1 MAVDYQRDDR
11 GIATLTLDLPGARM
25 NVWNRALAAEFG
37 EAVDRFLADG
47 DAHGAVVTSAKDGFM
62 AGADLHEIFNVADAA
77 AAERA
82 SSDFKA
88 LLRRLETGGKPVVAA
103 INGTALGGGLELALA
118 CHYRVALDASGTRLG
133 LPEVKLGLLPGGGGT
148 QRLPRLIGIQ
158 TALPL
163 LLEGRDVGAAQAL
176 KAGFVDAL
184 ASSRDELL
192 EKARAWLLSDS
203 AHATQPWDRP
213 DFRWPGGD
221 AKDPRQTD
229 TWTVAPNML
238 RRKTHGNY
246 PAPVNILSCV
256 YEGGLVDLE
265 TGCDI
270 ESRYFANCA
279 VSPQAR
285 NMITTLWYQLN
296 DVKKG
301 RSRPPVDEVA
311 PVKCLGVLGPGMMG
325 SGIAYVSA
333 RAGMDVVLK
342 GPDQAIADSGKGYSE
357 RLMDKAVEKGRA
369 TSEQKSALLS
379 RIHATDRVEDLEGCD
394 LVIEAVFENPELK
407 AEVTRETLAVIPP
420 EATFASNTSTLPI
433 TMLARAS
440 ERPDQFVGIHF
451 FSPVEHMQLVEIIK
465 GEKTSSETLARAF
478 DYVRR
483 IGKVPI
489 VVNDSRGFY
498 TSRVFATYIMEGAAL
513 LAEGNHPHAIEIAG
527 VRAGMPVGPLALMD
541 EVSLSLVAEIL
552 EQLRES
558 DDGPAHPGSPVIST
572 MVDKLGRKGRAA
584 GAGFYEYP
592 ADGRKQLWP
601 GLAEHFPCA
610 RRELPMQD
618 MIDRLLM
625 VQANEAAR
633 CLGENVVTT
642 VADANVGSILGWGFA
657 PFKGGVLQYIN
668 DMGVQAFV
676 DRCRHFARECGLRFQ
691 PAPLLLDMA
700 ESGKLFH

>member
-1 MAVDYQRDDR
+1 MDYQRDDA
-11 GIATLTLDLPGARM
+11 GIVTLVLDLPGARM
-25 NVWNRALAAEFG
+25 NVWNQTLAADFEQ
-37 EAVDRFLADG
+37 AVTRFLDDDEAR
-47 DAHGAVVTSAKDGFM
+47 AAIVTSAKDSFM
-62 AGADLHEIFNVADAA
+62 AGADLDEIFNAADAA
-77 AAERA
+77 AAEQA
-82 SSDFKA
+82 SSAFKA
-88 LLRRLETGGKPVVAA
+88 LLRRLETGGRPVAAA

-118 CHYRVALDASGTRLG
+118 CHYRVALDAPGTRLG

-158 TALPL
+158 AALPL

-176 KAGFVDAL
+176 KAGIVDEL

-192 EKARAWLLSDS
+192 EKARAWVLSDR
-203 AHATQPWDRP
+203 AHTEQPWDRRG
-213 DFRWPGGD
+213 FQWPGGD
-221 AKDPRQTD
+221 AKDPRQSD

-238 RRKTHGNY
+238 RPKTHGNY

-256 YEGGLVDLE
+256 YEGGLVDFD

-285 NMITTLWYQLN
+285 NMITALWYQLN

-301 RSRPPVDEVA
+301 RSRPAVGDVPPVRR
-311 PVKCLGVLGPGMMG
+311 LGVLGPGMMG

-333 RAGMDVVLK
+333 KVGIDVVLK
-342 GPDQAIADSGKGYSE
+342 GPDQAIADAGKAFSA
-357 RLMDKAVEKGRA
+357 RLTDKALEKGRTTA
-369 TSEQKSALLS
+369 DQKDALLS
-379 RIHATDRVEDLEGCD
+379 RIRATDQAADLEGCD

-407 AEVTRETLAVIPP
+407 ARVAREALGVIPP

-440 ERPDQFVGIHF
+440 DRPDQFVGIHF
-451 FSPVEHMQLVEIIK
+451 FSPVERMQLVEIIK
-465 GEKTSSETLARAF
+465 GEKTSDETLARAF
-478 DYVRR
+478 DYVRQ

-513 LAEGNHPHAIEIAG
+513 LAEGNHPHAIEVAG

-552 EQLRES
+552 EQLRQS
-558 DDGPAHPGSPVIST
+558 DDGPEHPGSPVIST
-572 MVDKLGRKGRAA
+572 MVDKLGRQGRAA

-592 ADGRKQLWP
+592 KDGRKQLWP

-625 VQANEAAR
+625 IQANEAAR

-668 DMGVQAFV
+668 DVGVQAFV
-676 DRCRHFARECGLRFQ
+676 DRCRHFARDCGLRFQ
-691 PAPLLLDMA
+691 PAPLLLELA
-700 ESGKLFH
+700 ESGKQFH